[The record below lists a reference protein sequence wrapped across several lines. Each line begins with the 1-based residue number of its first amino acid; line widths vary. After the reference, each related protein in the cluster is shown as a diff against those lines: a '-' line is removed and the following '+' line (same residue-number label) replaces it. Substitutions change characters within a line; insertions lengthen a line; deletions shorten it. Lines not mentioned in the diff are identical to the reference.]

1 MRYAVCLLIFAVC
14 CDARYV
20 PKDGIYAVAEVMPE
34 YSEGMKAFN
43 QHIQTSL
50 KSSDSTNPGDYT
62 TGQVMVSFIVNTDGS
77 LSEMK
82 VMRGINDFQDEAA
95 LKAIQSAPYKW
106 NPGINQGKP
115 VNVKLTYP
123 VKYQ

>member
-1 MRYAVCLLIFAVC
+1 MVFAIC

-20 PKDGIYAVAEVMPE
+20 PEDGIYAVAEVMPE

-43 QHIQTSL
+43 THIHGEL
-50 KSSDSTNPGDYT
+50 KRLDSANPGEIEN
-62 TGQVMVSFIVNTDGS
+62 GQVMVSFIVNTDGS

-82 VMRGINDFQDEAA
+82 VVRGINDLQDDAA
-95 LKAIQSAPYKW
+95 LQAIKSAPSKW
-106 NPGINQGKP
+106 NPGVDQGKP

-123 VKYQ
+123 VRYQ